1 MGQKSRT
8 PHSSPSSPTS
18 KTSAPSGGLHYSNII
33 YAFIF
38 IMYAVVI
45 CVVIFMLTSRWVQ
58 DVFYVRILLT
68 FHIAVDF
75 YTCAVQSTREG
86 KGGRR
91 ALLPSPFLPCREEV
105 NSFCPGEGGRG

>member
-18 KTSAPSGGLHYSNII
+18 KTSASSSGLHYSNII

-45 CVVIFMLTSRWVQ
+45 CVVIFMLTSRWV
-58 DVFYVRILLT
+58 
-68 FHIAVDF
+68 H
-75 YTCAVQSTREG
+75 
-86 KGGRR
+86 
-91 ALLPSPFLPCREEV
+91 
-105 NSFCPGEGGRG
+105 